1 MRAKNWVSNRKEFNW
16 FTSEFEPFVH
26 FSRAE
31 VDGVRHYVTPNG
43 NYSSVTTVLGKML
56 DKSGLDDW
64 RARVGEEQANFTS
77 RLASTRGTNIHNMC
91 ESYVMGG
98 DVDVSMPFN
107 AILFRQVKKV
117 LDEHVDY
124 IVGCELTLKSDE
136 LKVAGSCDLIALYDG
151 KLAIIDYKTSAKK
164 KMKQWI
170 ESYFLQTALYSYM
183 LWEMTGQMASHLV
196 IIIAVDE
203 EPEPQV
209 FVVKA
214 RDYLEKAAG
223 LCRDYHKQN

>member
-1 MRAKNWVSNRKEFNW
+1 MHAKTSVSNRKN
-16 FTSEFEPFVH
+16 FEWLDETFDLYP
-26 FSRAE
+26 RE
-31 VDGVRHYVTPNG
+31 EINGVRHYVTPEG
-43 NYSSVTTVLGKML
+43 KYPSVTTILSKML
-56 DKSGLDDW
+56 DKSGLDEW

-91 ESYVMGG
+91 ESYVRGE

-107 AILFRQVKKV
+107 AILFNQVKRV
-117 LDEHVDY
+117 LDEHVDD

-151 KLAIIDYKTSAKK
+151 KMSIIDYKTSARK

-183 LWEMTGQMASHLV
+183 LWEMTGIMATQLV
-196 IIIAVDE
+196 VIIAVDE

-209 FVVKA
+209 FIVKA
-214 RDYLEKAAG
+214 KQYLEKAAT
-223 LCRDYHKQN
+223 LCREYHAL

>member
-1 MRAKNWVSNRKEFNW
+1 MHAKTSVSNRKN
-16 FTSEFEPFVH
+16 FEWLDETFDLYP
-26 FSRAE
+26 RE
-31 VDGVRHYVTPNG
+31 EINGVRHYVTPEG
-43 NYSSVTTVLGKML
+43 KYPSVTTILSKML
-56 DKSGLDDW
+56 DKSGLDEW

-91 ESYVMGG
+91 ESYVRGE

-107 AILFRQVKKV
+107 ATLFNQVKRV
-117 LDEHVDY
+117 LDEHVDD

-151 KLAIIDYKTSAKK
+151 KMSIIDYKTSARK

-183 LWEMTGQMASHLV
+183 LWEMTGIMATQLV
-196 IIIAVDE
+196 VIIAVDE

-209 FVVKA
+209 FIVKA
-214 RDYLEKAAG
+214 KQYLEKAAA
-223 LCRDYHKQN
+223 LCREYHAL

>member
-1 MRAKNWVSNRKEFNW
+1 MHAKTSVSNRKN
-16 FTSEFEPFVH
+16 FEWLDETFDLYP
-26 FSRAE
+26 RE
-31 VDGVRHYVTPNG
+31 EINGVRHYVTPEG
-43 NYSSVTTVLGKML
+43 KYPSVTTILSKML
-56 DKSGLDDW
+56 DKSGLDEW

-91 ESYVMGG
+91 ESYVRGE

-107 AILFRQVKKV
+107 ATLFNQVKRV
-117 LDEHVDY
+117 LDEHVDD

-151 KLAIIDYKTSAKK
+151 KMSIIDYKTSARK

-183 LWEMTGQMASHLV
+183 LWEMTGIMATQLV
-196 IIIAVDE
+196 VIIAVDE

-209 FVVKA
+209 FIVKA
-214 RDYLEKAAG
+214 KQYLEKAAT
-223 LCRDYHKQN
+223 LCREYHAL